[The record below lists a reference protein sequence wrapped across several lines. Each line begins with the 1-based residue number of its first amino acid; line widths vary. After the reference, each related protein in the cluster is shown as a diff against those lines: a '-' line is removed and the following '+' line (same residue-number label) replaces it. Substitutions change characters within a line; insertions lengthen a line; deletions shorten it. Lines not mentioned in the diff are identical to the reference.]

1 MATTKKTDARR
12 TARPRTSAPRAATS
26 AKRSLATRT
35 GKAFSDRP
43 VASAAVATG
52 LVSGIAAAIVG
63 FLAFKKSGKSIV
75 EFSGDLATSV
85 KETASETSTMVKD
98 GIADAGAKAKERVSK
113 LRDGVDDE
121 KSQAEIAEEAL
132 TLKETGKSSNVPTD
146 PVIEQQSKVG
156 AISY

>member
-1 MATTKKTDARR
+1 MATYSPNVSEKGSSSLNDDAEVINL
-12 TARPRTSAPRAATS
+12 RPFLDTFIRWWREIVLLTI
-26 AKRSLATRT
+26 
-35 GKAFSDRP
+35 
-43 VASAAVATG
+43 
-52 LVSGIAAAIVG
+52 IAAAIVG
-63 FLAFKKSGKSIV
+63 FLAFKKSGKSIG